1 MADTNTKYDGDER
14 VQVALKRMQLSRDYT
29 KPYFDR
35 FLDNYKHYFMRVID
49 EAVEADSEAYPFYS
63 QIMIPIS
70 YQIVETI
77 LPRTFSRLPT
87 FSISTEEENDEKDE
101 LALKNLIKYQL
112 NHPYLIDDPIYT
124 RLATAQK
131 ETFITGNAWGS
142 VPWMLDYVEV
152 EEWQPFS
159 PELGITP
166 DPARRDEILATIA
179 SYGLQPKW
187 ISVKVKKKAID
198 APVMNHHSI
207 FHVFPDAKKKR
218 VGDMGYGI
226 IEEFLTLD
234 EIMVRVNANPN
245 KFKNIEILKKMEAAK
260 EQGSDDHSTNY
271 DQEIAAIF
279 DSSDFKFKDD
289 SDGQGQFK
297 VWFMP
302 EKGGRLSII
311 VNEKLCIMDGDNPN
325 GDGKLGLFLMKDI
338 PVPHELY
345 AWGEID
351 PIKRLEDG
359 LSDQFNMRN
368 DSVFYDLIKMW
379 KLDPTSLVD
388 GEEFV
393 PEPGTVVQMKNMD
406 GLQPL
411 ETGSTKASS
420 YREYQ
425 EWESIIQNVSGVS
438 DYATGQSDPGM
449 NKTLGG
455 VELLQQAANARFQMK
470 LNLFENLGL
479 KAMGTMYVQRNL
491 RYFDTP
497 QRVNADGKKE
507 LVTPDQVRRI
517 KGRVHFIVDSG
528 STEAVSRN
536 AELAKW
542 ETITNLVKDN
552 KPPFHNLTDEAMD
565 KVGKKMLYALGE
577 SDAEGIIQRKLPEI
591 PATVP
596 PAGGGGIDAAALT
609 ALTETQ
615 PAALPPEAEALL
627 AQTAGGTNEVQQN
640 PQPLPTAPTGQ

>member
-1 MADTNTKYDGDER
+1 MADKTYDGDER
-14 VQVALKRMQLSRDYT
+14 VQVAKKRYKLSEEYT
-29 KPYFDR
+29 RPYFDR
-35 FLDNYKHYFMRVID
+35 FLDNYKHYFMRIID
-49 EAVEADSEAYPFYS
+49 EAVEADEEAYPFYS
-63 QIMIPIS
+63 QIMIPVS

-87 FSISTEEENDEKDE
+87 FSIQTEEQNDDKDE
-101 LALKNLIKYQL
+101 AALKQLIKYQL

-124 RLATAQK
+124 RLAGAQK

-152 EEWQPFS
+152 EEWQPYS
-159 PELGITP
+159 PELGIP
-166 DPARRDEILATIA
+166 PEPSRRDEILAIIE
-179 SYGLQPKW
+179 SYGLTPKW
-187 ISVKVKKKAID
+187 MPVKVKKKAID
-198 APVMNHHSI
+198 APVLNHHPI
-207 FHVFPDAKKKR
+207 FHVFPDPKKKR
-218 VGDMGYGI
+218 VGDLGYGI

-234 EIMVRVNANPN
+234 EIMIRVNANPN
-245 KFKNIEILKKMEAAK
+245 KFKNIDTLKKMEAAK
-260 EQGSDDHSTNY
+260 EQGSASDNTNY
-271 DQEIAAIF
+271 DEELANIF
-279 DSSDFKFKDD
+279 DSSDYKFKDD

-302 EKGGRLSII
+302 EKVGRLSIV

-359 LSDQFNMRN
+359 MSDQFNMRN

-379 KLDPTSLVD
+379 KLNPNSLVD
-388 GEEFV
+388 GEEFI
-393 PEPGTVVQMKNMD
+393 PEPGTVVQMKEMD

-411 ETGSTKASS
+411 ETGATAASA
-420 YREYQ
+420 YREYN
-425 EWESIIQNVSGVS
+425 EWEGIIQNVSGVS
-438 DYATGQSDPGM
+438 DYATGQSDPAM

-497 QRVNADGKKE
+497 QRVNSEGEKV
-507 LVTPDQVRRI
+507 LITPDQIRRI
-517 KGRVHFIVDSG
+517 KGNVHFIVDSG
-528 STEAVSRN
+528 STEAINRN
-536 AELAKW
+536 AELNKW
-542 ETITNLVKDN
+542 DTITKLVSDN
-552 KPPFHNLTDEAMD
+552 KPPFHNLTEEALD
-565 KVGKKMLYALGE
+565 KVAKKMLYALGE
-577 SDAEGIIQRKLPEI
+577 NDADSIVQRNAPQ
-591 PATVP
+591 P
-596 PAGGGGIDAAALT
+596 PAGGEGGAPT
-609 ALTETQ
+609 NQ
-615 PAALPPEAEALL
+615 AEALAAAIATNQATPAETL
-627 AQTAGGTNEVQQN
+627 AQPGGADVQQN
-640 PQPLPTAPTGQ
+640 PQPVQENPTGQ